1 MKNILQLS
9 ARSEILKRIENL
21 SAEDKPLWGKMNAG
35 EMICHLSDQVRM
47 SLGEI
52 KTEYVGNKFLETVMK
67 QLILL
72 GLPAPKGK
80 VETVKELKQGVGGTK
95 PKNFDEDKNLLIN
108 KIKEFGGAFPASK
121 KLRHPA
127 FGYMDKKQLGRLA
140 YIHLDHHLKQ
150 FGK

>member
-1 MKNILQLS
+1 MKNILES
-9 ARSEILKRIENL
+9 AHRDEVIARIEKL
-21 SAEDKPLWGKMNAG
+21 SPNDSPLWGKMNVG

-52 KTEYVGNKFLETVMK
+52 KTEYVGNKFLEMVIK

-95 PKNFDEDKNLLIN
+95 PQNFDDDKNMLIS
-108 KIKEFGGAFPASK
+108 KIEEFNNVFPANK
-121 KLRHPA
+121 KLCHPA
-127 FGYMDKKQLGRLA
+127 FGYMTKKQWGRL
-140 YIHLDHHLKQ
+140 IFTHLDHHLKQ
-150 FGK
+150 FNK

>member
-1 MKNILQLS
+1 MKNILE
-9 ARSEILKRIENL
+9 AAHRDEVIARIEKL
-21 SAEDKPLWGKMNAG
+21 SSNGSPLWGKMNVG
-35 EMICHLSDQVRM
+35 EMICHLADQVRM

-95 PKNFDEDKNLLIN
+95 PKNFDED
-108 KIKEFGGAFPASK
+108 
-121 KLRHPA
+121 
-127 FGYMDKKQLGRLA
+127 
-140 YIHLDHHLKQ
+140 
-150 FGK
+150 

>member
-1 MKNILQLS
+1 MKNILE
-9 ARSEILKRIENL
+9 AAHRDEIIARIEKL
-21 SAEDKPLWGKMNAG
+21 SPNDSPLWGKMNVG

-72 GLPAPKGK
+72 GLPAPNGK
-80 VETVKELKQGVGGTK
+80 AETVKELKQGVGGTK
-95 PKNFDEDKNLLIN
+95 PKNFDGDKNLLIN
-108 KIKEFGGAFPASK
+108 KNKEFDGAFPASK

>member
-1 MKNILQLS
+1 MKNILE
-9 ARSEILKRIENL
+9 AAHRDEVIARIEKL
-21 SAEDKPLWGKMNAG
+21 SSNDSPLWGKMNVG

-95 PKNFDEDKNLLIN
+95 PKDFENDKNLLIN
-108 KIKEFGGAFPASK
+108 KVKEFDEAFPASK

-127 FGYMDKKQLGRLA
+127 FGYMNKKQWGRL
-140 YIHLDHHLKQ
+140 IFTHLNHHLKQ
-150 FGK
+150 FNK